1 MAQQVEV
8 GACCQAGCLE
18 SYSQSTHGGKK
29 GETPE
34 ACLLT
39 DTQVPCMACKQIYTP
54 HTKIG
59 RQTDRSVKKKYFLKK
74 RRKKTVSVV
83 LIGMTLPHD
92 SALFTSFQ
100 EKDLSMN
107 LSNHISQPW
116 YSLGSCSTDSQPQ

>member
-34 ACLLT
+34 TCLLT

-59 RQTDRSVKKKYFLKK
+59 RQTDRSVKKNIFSKK
-74 RRKKTVSVV
+74 EKK
-83 LIGMTLPHD
+83 
-92 SALFTSFQ
+92 
-100 EKDLSMN
+100 KN
-107 LSNHISQPW
+107 SQ
-116 YSLGSCSTDSQPQ
+116 CSPNRDDTPS